1 MLLYKIF
8 LSAALCCSIVASAQD
23 SIPRSP
29 RKTIKNFMNPDS
41 LPLMNLR
48 IVPIPILTSSPET
61 GIRFGGALEY
71 FFNAKE
77 KGAKSEARGSYIHGQ
92 LTYSTKGQFE
102 IKGTWQVFTKGEK
115 YVFRGSAGY
124 STYNDR
130 FWGIGNNTVAENDFL
145 PQDYSRIFLES
156 RTYRLFKNQL
166 YFGLKLDYDDI
177 YQVKNKRSLTASE
190 LLVPGING
198 SKVLGFG
205 PAILYEARDFPFS
218 AHKGSFVEFYFT
230 HSMPVGGDQ
239 YKFDTWLLDLRK
251 YYPVGKQNTIALQ
264 FATINSSG
272 LIPLRELPRMG
283 GSLLM
288 RGFFTGRYRDN
299 AYTATQAEFRY
310 HIWRWLYGAT
320 FAGAGIIDQSISKY
334 QAANIRYAGGLGL
347 RFLVNKKNRM
357 FLRVDYARNST
368 AGGAYYIRLNEAF

>member
-1 MLLYKIF
+1 MLLYKIA
-8 LSAALCCSIVASAQD
+8 LCAALSCSIIASAQD

-29 RKTIKNFMNPDS
+29 RKTIKNFINPDS

-48 IVPIPILTSSPET
+48 IVPIPILTSTPET
-61 GIRFGGALEY
+61 GVRFGGALEY

-77 KGAKSEARGSYIHGQ
+77 KGEKTEARGSYIHGQ

-115 YVFRGSAGY
+115 YVFRGSSGY

-130 FWGIGNNTVAENDFL
+130 FWGIGNKTVAESDYL
-145 PQDYSRIFLES
+145 AQDYNRIFLES
-156 RTYRLFKNQL
+156 RTYRLLKNQL
-166 YFGLKLDYDDI
+166 YIGLKLDYDDI
-177 YQVKNKRSLTASE
+177 YQVKNMRVLSVSE
-190 LLVPGING
+190 ALVPGING

-205 PAILYEARDFPFS
+205 PAILYEARDYPFS
-218 AHKGSFVEFYFT
+218 THKGSFAEFYFT
-230 HSMPVGGDQ
+230 HSIPVGGDQ

-251 YYPVGKQNTIALQ
+251 YYPVGKQNTLAFQ
-264 FATINSSG
+264 FTSINSSG
-272 LIPLRELPRMG
+272 LIPLREMPRIG
-283 GSLLM
+283 GPLLM

-299 AYTATQAEFRY
+299 SYTALQAEFRY
-310 HIWRWLYGAT
+310 HIWRWLYGAA
-320 FAGAGIIDQSISKY
+320 FAGTGIIDQSISKY
-334 QAANIRYAGGLGL
+334 QADNIRYAGGLGL

-368 AGGAYYIRLNEAF
+368 EGSAYYIRLNEAF